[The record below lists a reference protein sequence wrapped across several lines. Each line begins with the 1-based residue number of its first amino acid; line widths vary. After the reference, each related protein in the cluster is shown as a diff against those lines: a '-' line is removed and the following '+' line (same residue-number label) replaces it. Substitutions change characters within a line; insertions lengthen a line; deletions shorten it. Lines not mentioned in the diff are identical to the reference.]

1 MKRRIKLTIAYDG
14 TSYKGWQIQNPTAE
28 QPEGKIP
35 TIQGALTGAIQRLTR
50 DNTVQLIGAS
60 RTDSGVH
67 AHGNVAVFDTDS
79 SIPTGNFPAAINSFL
94 PEDIRVVA
102 AEDVPAD
109 FNPRFE
115 PHKKTYE
122 YKVDNSQIPSPMGR
136 LYSYNYSYSLDL
148 RRMQSAAKY
157 LVGVHDFTSF
167 VNPDSQVFEHGGD
180 AVREIYSIDI
190 ISSTGGLESVSG
202 TAQQCAADIGQSGVL
217 QSSDHDTGTAEQC
230 TAAGGESY
238 TLGEVIEKDAQ
249 SKSIAGTHTS
259 EEASGQLSSQ
269 TPRKVSEEAPGQMSA
284 QTPRKVRDDESQQL
298 TIRISGNGF
307 LYHMIRIIVGTLLQ
321 VGSGKREPE
330 DIKNILEAKDRTKAG
345 PTVPAR
351 GLCLVELKY

>member
-14 TSYKGWQIQNPTAE
+14 TSYKGWQIQNPNAE
-28 QPEGKIP
+28 QPEGNIP

-50 DNTVQLIGAS
+50 DGTVQLIGAS

-67 AHGNVAVFDTDS
+67 AHGNVAVFDTDT
-79 SIPTGNFPAAINSFL
+79 SIPTCNFPAAINSFL

-122 YKVDNSQIPSPMGR
+122 YRVDNSQIPSPMGR

-148 RRMQSAAKY
+148 RRMQSAAQY

-217 QSSDHDTGTAEQC
+217 QSSDHGTGTAEQC

-238 TLGEVIEKDAQ
+238 TPGEVIEKDAQ

-259 EEASGQLSSQ
+259 EEAPGQLSTQ
-269 TPRKVSEEAPGQMSA
+269 TPRKVS
-284 QTPRKVRDDESQQL
+284 DDESQQL
-298 TIRISGNGF
+298 IIRISGNGF

-330 DIKNILEAKDRTKAG
+330 DIKNILKAKDRTKAG
-345 PTVPAR
+345 PTVPAK